1 MNEGNLL
8 NMQGYLIEVK
18 LIEIGLENQISFD
31 EANILKLELQRLD
44 LNNYL

>member
-18 LIEIGLENQISFD
+18 LIEIGLDNQISFD